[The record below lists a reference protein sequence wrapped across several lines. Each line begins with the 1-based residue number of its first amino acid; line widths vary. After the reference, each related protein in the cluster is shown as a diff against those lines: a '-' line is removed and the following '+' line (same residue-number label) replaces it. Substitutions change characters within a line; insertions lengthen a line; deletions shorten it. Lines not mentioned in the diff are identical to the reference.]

1 MSTNVQPVTFYVP
14 SSAGEPMDVKV
25 AHSGL
30 GMVLVDVRRVTLA
43 ELRARL
49 LRRPEAG

>member
-1 MSTNVQPVTFYVP
+1 MSANMQPVTFYVP

-30 GMVLVDVRRVTLA
+30 RMVLRS
-43 ELRARL
+43 
-49 LRRPEAG
+49 